1 MLVGMIMV
9 GTFTVI
15 KLDFLD
21 AKVNRILGIFMFV
34 KQPIVWNIIF

>member
-15 KLDFLD
+15 KLDYLD
-21 AKVNRILGIFMFV
+21 DKVNRILGIFMFI

>member
-1 MLVGMIMV
+1 MIKV
-9 GTFTVI
+9 GTFIVI

-21 AKVNRILGIFMFV
+21 GKVNRILGIFMFV